1 MPFTHRSKSKDLD
14 QKLVN
19 YIGIYTERE
28 NFSLIYKKFMYV
40 HMSKN
45 NDTYSNNLDWA
56 HINLPKGFTGQ
67 IYWSVLFIVKNFTNQ
82 FNWLE
87 LFKPGIFRPGYIC
100 LELLIWAKYNTI
112 CLLKTESKAKKLLA
126 RNPGMQFRSWLHIRG
141 TF

>member
-14 QKLVN
+14 QKLEN
-19 YIGIYTERE
+19 YIGICTERE
-28 NFSLIYKKFMYV
+28 KFSLILQKIYV

-56 HINLPKGFTGQ
+56 HINLPKSFTGQ

-87 LFKPGIFRPGYIC
+87 LFKPGIY
-100 LELLIWAKYNTI
+100 A
-112 CLLKTESKAKKLLA
+112 
-126 RNPGMQFRSWLHIRG
+126 
-141 TF
+141 